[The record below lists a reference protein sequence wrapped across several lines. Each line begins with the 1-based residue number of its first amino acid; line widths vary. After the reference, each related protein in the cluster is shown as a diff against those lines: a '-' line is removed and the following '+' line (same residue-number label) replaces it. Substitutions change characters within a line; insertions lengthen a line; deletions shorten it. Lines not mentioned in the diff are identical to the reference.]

1 MDSLLNKTLPNKNGR
16 EMKRVA
22 TEEHPLVVGIPE
34 VIGFAVVVV
43 EPKVAVIALDVKHV
57 DVAVRVGNV

>member
-1 MDSLLNKTLPNKNGR
+1 
-16 EMKRVA
+16 MKRVA